1 MLSLLTT
8 IVIGC
13 ATGLLAWKV
22 SRTRSQWG
30 WPMASLL
37 GVIGA
42 LLAEYLGVAADWYRP
57 GTVAGLAAS
66 LLGAMALLGVYR
78 FLQPRL

>member
-1 MLSLLTT
+1 MLSLLTS

-13 ATGLLAWKV
+13 ATGLLAWTA

-30 WPMASLL
+30 WPAAALV

-42 LLAEYLGVAADWYRP
+42 LLAGYLGVAVDWYRP
-57 GTVAGLAAS
+57 GTLGGSVAS
-66 LLGAMALLGVYR
+66 LLGAMALLAVYR
-78 FLQPRL
+78 FLQRKL